1 MADEIRMDMPNF
13 ETHLHFDISGQ
24 DELRKVLERV
34 AELEASLD
42 KARAESQSLNDE
54 LSRVNSQFED
64 FAHNNGVDVLTEEVN
79 TLRAK
84 VNELSEQALYEFRNI
99 LRSMNINP
107 SDLRFDD
114 LFNEIETQVKN
125 GEITASQ
132 AVMRFKSTFRS
143 LIEESYKKSGGL
155 LDTQMIQEFTASLEK
170 LANTVQTVVDRLNNI
185 EQNGVKAVGG
195 SGGGDVANVLS
206 QIENAARGMSEEVKG
221 SYESITSL
229 VNAMNEYANLDST
242 RILGVSQAFRN
253 IADIGKGSY
262 GTKSIENIVY
272 LTKQLQALSASGSSI
287 RFDFT
292 GFNDLKVSKASVSN
306 LATYLPQIASVN
318 VSKLE
323 KLSQVN
329 LTNFNNV
336 KVSKSAI
343 ENISRLTEAIQVLK
357 EVKAASVKAD
367 ESSIN
372 ITGGEREKQDT
383 SHYKDA
389 TRAVKEYYAM
399 LTQFGKAKSD
409 VTLTSEGWKSESGQ
423 WDELAAALNRTK
435 TAFDLY
441 TSSENQSKLTAEEK
455 VNLLRLLTT
464 ESERYVLSIEA
475 QANKEQEA
483 AEKAARKAEEKAER
497 ERAAAEK
504 AASSKEAAAQRA
516 AEKEEAAAQK
526 AAAAAE
532 AAEARK
538 QEAAKMSDAQI
549 ENNLLKIEKLQTSI
563 NGAITNADALGIDSE
578 ELARLRELS
587 AELETLKTNTQNG
600 SVTNK
605 DFADSLTKIRL
616 SADIAGAAVKRDADE
631 MGERLIP
638 GTTEFG
644 AAQQELARKTTQ
656 AQNALRGFTAA
667 EKSTKETSRAA
678 YSTIKNQVERY
689 KGLEARLSSGEM
701 TQEEFANAVKKSSG
715 IVAENIRII
724 KENGDAHETT
734 GEKIKGA
741 IAKFSQWFSVTRVVM
756 AAYRTMKKMVSA
768 VIEVDTAMTELR
780 KVTDETENTYDRFL
794 ENATKRAKALG
805 ATLTDTINATA
816 DFARL
821 GYTLEESSQ
830 LADAAIVYKNVGDGI
845 EDIGEASESVISTMK
860 AFGVEASDAML
871 IVDKFNEVG
880 NNFAISSKGIG
891 DALVRSASAMH
902 AANNTLDETIA
913 LITTA
918 NTVVQNPDSVGKL
931 VPSIT
936 VM

>member
-42 KARAESQSLNDE
+42 KARTESQSLNDE
-54 LSRVNSQFED
+54 LSRVNSKFED
-64 FAHNNGVDVLTEEVN
+64 FAHNNGIDILTEEVD

-84 VNELSEQALYEFRNI
+84 VNELSEQALYEFRNF
-99 LRSMNINP
+99 LQSMNINP

-114 LFNEIETQVKN
+114 LFNDIETSIKN
-125 GEITASQ
+125 GEMTASQ
-132 AVMRFKSTFRS
+132 AIMHFKSNFRS
-143 LIEESYKKSGGL
+143 LIEESYEKSGGL

-170 LANTVQTVVDRLNNI
+170 LANTVQTVVDRLNSI

-372 ITGGEREKQDT
+372 IIGGEREKQDT

-399 LTQFGKAKSD
+399 LTQLGKAKSD

-483 AEKAARKAEEKAER
+483 AEKAA
-497 ERAAAEK
+497 
-504 AASSKEAAAQRA
+504 SSKEAAAQRA

-563 NGAITNADALGIDSE
+563 NGAITNANALGIDSE

-689 KGLEARLSSGEM
+689 KELEARLSSGEM

-880 NNFAISSKGIG
+880 NNFAISSKGVG